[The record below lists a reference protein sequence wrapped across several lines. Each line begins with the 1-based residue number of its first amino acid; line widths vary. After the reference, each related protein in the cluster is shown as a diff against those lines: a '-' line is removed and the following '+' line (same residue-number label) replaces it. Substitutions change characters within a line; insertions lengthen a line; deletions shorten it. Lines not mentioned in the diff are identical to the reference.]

1 MYKKHKKTAKQ
12 LLKKYNFKLIEIE
25 KTKIVEELNF
35 STKDWKSLALFMQ
48 GYDKGIKICKLALI
62 NGGKNG

>member
-1 MYKKHKKTAKQ
+1 MYKKHKRIAKN

-35 STKDWKSLALFMQ
+35 STKDWKSLALFME

-62 NGGKNG
+62 NGGK